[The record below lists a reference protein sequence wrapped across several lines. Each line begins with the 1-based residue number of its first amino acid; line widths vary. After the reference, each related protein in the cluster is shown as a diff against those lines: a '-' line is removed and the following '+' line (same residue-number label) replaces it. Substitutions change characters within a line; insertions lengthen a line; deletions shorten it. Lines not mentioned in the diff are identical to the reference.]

1 MFFLR
6 AKKKKKKKDKHFVV
20 IPIQLNL
27 VVLQLA
33 EQQLEELSCSEKK
46 VNTVFRTR
54 QIPGT
59 LMKDQAVLRQEE
71 TSAALTPT
79 PNSVVEEIGQRLVR
93 GHPAN
98 PGQPRTRT

>member
-1 MFFLR
+1 M
-6 AKKKKKKKDKHFVV
+6 

-33 EQQLEELSCSEKK
+33 EQQMEELSCSEKK

-54 QIPGT
+54 QIPRT

-93 GHPAN
+93 GRPAN
-98 PGQPRTRT
+98 PCKPRTGT